1 MALSDRLKKF
11 ETTETPKIVEE
22 IPFNDFIMDALSQKV
37 ASIPVWFDYSY
48 AKQFELII
56 NFLDNK
62 LNTEFEDLTL
72 TETEKKAVAEE
83 FLKTN
88 TGFGVLDRLLAK
100 GDVTSVTVNGFGTV
114 YMQTYEGYKKTDLV
128 LSQKQYADITSR
140 FKSDSS
146 IIRLRQDKL
155 FITLIKPPV
164 ADNMLIIRKI
174 KDIPDDLS
182 DLTQRLIIVPEL
194 EVFLKNILKEKKNI
208 IVTGNAP
215 LQIDEFMQVIINSID
230 ETQRVAVIEDSGTY
244 KSQFDNVS
252 VFSVASVEDFD
263 YEYLLSSIFMLMP
276 DYTISRLSDYKKF
289 SSYYLQTDNTKNGLI
304 TEVKAQNIPDA
315 VSKLTGIASLA
326 LKCTDKQAK
335 LKLSSAYDYII
346 HIDKLPDSDYRLIS
360 VMELI
365 STKSSSLVMNEIVK
379 FIDGVYVLDLPEG
392 AYDDLKTYEQ
402 PKKSLKSFR
411 SRLKN

>member
-11 ETTETPKIVEE
+11 EFIETPKIVEE

-72 TETEKKAVAEE
+72 TETEKKAIAEE
-83 FLKTN
+83 FLKSN
-88 TGFGVLDRLLAK
+88 SGFGKLDRLLAK
-100 GDVTSVTVNGFGTV
+100 DDVTSVTVNGFGIV
-114 YMQTYEGYKKTDLV
+114 YMQTFDGYKKTDLV
-128 LSQKQYADITSR
+128 LTQKQFADITAR
-140 FKSDSS
+140 FKNDSS
-146 IIRLRQDKL
+146 IVRMRQDKL
-155 FITLIKPPV
+155 FITLIKPPI

-174 KDIPDDLS
+174 KDIYDDLC
-182 DLTQRLIIVPEL
+182 DLTQRLIIVPGL
-194 EVFLKNILKEKKNI
+194 EAFLKNTLKEKKNI
-208 IVTGNAP
+208 IVTGNVP
-215 LQIDEFMQVIINSID
+215 LQIDEFMQVLINSID
-230 ETQRVAVIEDSGTY
+230 ETQRVAVIEDSGMY
-244 KSQFDNVS
+244 KSQLDNVS
-252 VFSVASVEDFD
+252 AFSVASVEDFD

-276 DYTISRLSDYKKF
+276 DYIVSRLSDYKKL
-289 SSYYLQTDNTKNGLI
+289 SSYYLQVDNTKNGLI

-335 LKLSSAYDYII
+335 LKLSSTYDYII
-346 HIDKLPDSDYRLIS
+346 HIDKLPDVDYRLIS
-360 VMELI
+360 VMELT

-379 FIDGVYVLDLPEG
+379 FIDGVYVLDLPEA
-392 AYDDLKTYEQ
+392 AYDDSKTYEQ

>member
-22 IPFNDFIMDALSQKV
+22 IPFNDFIMDALSQKI

-48 AKQFELII
+48 SKQFELII

-72 TETEKKAVAEE
+72 TEIEKKAIAEE

-88 TGFGVLDRLLAK
+88 SGFGVLDRLLAK
-100 GDVTSVTVNGFGTV
+100 DDVTSVTVNGFCTV
-114 YMQTYEGYKKTDLV
+114 YMQTFEGYKKTDLV
-128 LSQKQYADITSR
+128 LSQKQFADITAR

-146 IIRLRQDKL
+146 IVRMRQDKL

-174 KDIPDDLS
+174 TDVADDLS

-194 EVFLKNILKEKKNI
+194 EAFLKNILKEKKNI

-215 LQIDEFMQVIINSID
+215 LQIDEFMQVLINSID
-230 ETQRVAVIEDSGTY
+230 ETQRVAVIEVSGTY
-244 KSQFDNVS
+244 KSQLDNVS
-252 VFSVASVEDFD
+252 AFSVASVEDFD

-276 DYTISRLSDYKKF
+276 DYIISRLSDYKKL
-289 SSYYLQTDNTKNGLI
+289 SSYYIQTDNTKNGLI

-335 LKLSSAYDYII
+335 LKLSSTYDYII

-360 VMELI
+360 VMELT

-379 FIDGVYVLDLPEG
+379 FIDGVYVLDLPQA
-392 AYDDLKTYEQ
+392 AYDDLKTYEP

-411 SRLKN
+411 SRLKD